1 MAAVSVTT
9 SATLIATGDGG
20 GSYPSEVVI
29 TNDSGNSVYL
39 GINSAVTTSSGIH
52 LADGS
57 TIGLQLVAGRTVY
70 GIAGSTSEVRAE
82 VWS

>member
-29 TNDSGNSVYL
+29 TNNSGNSVYL
-39 GINSAVTTSSGIH
+39 GATDAVTTAAGVH
-52 LADGS
+52 LADGA
-57 TIGLQLVAGRTVY
+57 TIGLQLVAGRYVY

>member
-1 MAAVSVTT
+1 MAAISVTT
-9 SATLIATGDGG
+9 SATLVATGDGN
-20 GSYPSEVVI
+20 GSYPSEVII

-39 GINSAVTTSSGIH
+39 GINDAVTTSTGIH
-52 LADGS
+52 LATGS
-57 TIGLQLVAGRTVY
+57 SIGLQLIAGRTVY